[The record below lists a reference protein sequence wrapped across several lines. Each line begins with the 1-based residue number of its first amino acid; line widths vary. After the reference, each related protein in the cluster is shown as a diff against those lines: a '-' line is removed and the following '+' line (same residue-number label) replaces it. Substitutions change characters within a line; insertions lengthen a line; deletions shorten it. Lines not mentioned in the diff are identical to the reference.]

1 MSEHQAVSLAT
12 DTRDYSNVPT
22 VARASVVR
30 QDGGRINPTDTNTY
44 ATDTT
49 VMAVKT
55 APLTESTKPT
65 STISYMRS

>member
-1 MSEHQAVSLAT
+1 MSEHQAESLAT
-12 DTRDYSNVPT
+12 DTRDYSNAPT
-22 VARASVVR
+22 VDRVSVVK
-30 QDGGRINPTDTNTY
+30 QDGGRINPTGTNTY

-49 VMAVKT
+49 ATAAKT